1 MNPPLP
7 PVPPRPDRW
16 LGGPDVIP
24 QIAIPVHPRGYA
36 PPWSRLRERTA
47 ATWSFWVAIGLFLLG
62 DLLVGQL
69 LFAFV
74 VLLAMHFPTLSNG
87 AAGTPE
93 IAVTIAADVGFFATI
108 VVWVRLRVREWRAI
122 FGIPARDRA
131 LKEVAVGALCGP
143 GIYLGV
149 VLISAFVLSPAIGL
163 FARNRSVTSP
173 SQIQSGLSAGGIALT
188 VVLSVLVAPIVEET
202 FFRGVLFRSVR
213 DRRGFWLGALV
224 SSVLFG
230 LAHYVG
236 GPWQDTV
243 LLQATMMFTGFGLA
257 ALYEWRGNI
266 VANIAAHMAFNT
278 IGVILI
284 FAFR

>member
-1 MNPPLP
+1 VNPPVP
-7 PVPPRPDRW
+7 PVPPRPDVW
-16 LGGPDVIP
+16 PGGADATSHLAVT
-24 QIAIPVHPRGYA
+24 AHPRGYA

-47 ATWSFWVAIGLFLLG
+47 ATWSLWVAIGLFLLG
-62 DLLVGQL
+62 DLLIGQL
-69 LFAFV
+69 LFAGV
-74 VLLAMHFPTLSNG
+74 VIFAMHIQTLSTG

-93 IAVTIAADVGFFATI
+93 IAVTIASDVGFLATI
-108 VVWVRLRVREWRAI
+108 IVWLRLRVREWRAI

-131 LKEVAVGALCGP
+131 LKEILVGAICGP

-149 VLISAFVLSPAIGL
+149 VLISAFVLAPAIGV
-163 FARNRSVTSP
+163 FARHRSVESP
-173 SQIQSGLSAGGIALT
+173 SQIQSGLSAGGVALT

-236 GPWQDTV
+236 APWQDTI
-243 LLQATMMFTGFGLA
+243 LLQSTMMFTGLGLA

-284 FAFR
+284 FAIK